1 VATSR
6 REEQRRELLELRF
19 TFEEFGQA
27 HFGGSDVSNGQRC
40 AITLSNVWSRAGRV
54 AILAKGV

>member
-1 VATSR
+1 MYR
-6 REEQRRELLELRF
+6 M
-19 TFEEFGQA
+19 
-27 HFGGSDVSNGQRC
+27 DKRC